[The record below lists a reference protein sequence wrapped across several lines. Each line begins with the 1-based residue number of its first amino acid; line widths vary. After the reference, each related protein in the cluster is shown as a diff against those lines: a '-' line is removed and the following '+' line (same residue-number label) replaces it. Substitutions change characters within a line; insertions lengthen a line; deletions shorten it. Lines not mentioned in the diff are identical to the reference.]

1 MNYFRIQ
8 RRRSID
14 MAKKE
19 VVSIRVSSEFKKNLE
34 AEAQDQNMSVS
45 EYILDTLDSYVKT
58 KEEYKEATKELEQK
72 LDGISENKEQEK
84 KALIEDYEE
93 KLQNLREKID
103 DSVQE
108 KNKLFKMLETEKDAS
123 LEQQKLLSQQQQLQ
137 LFTQKQVEDLQQ
149 KQLLIEN
156 EETKKSWW
164 RFWSK

>member
-1 MNYFRIQ
+1 
-8 RRRSID
+8 

-34 AEAQDQNMSVS
+34 VEAQNQKMSVS
-45 EYILDTLDSYVKT
+45 EYILATLNSFETT
-58 KEEYKEATKELEQK
+58 KEEYKEKTKVLERKLEGTLENQK
-72 LDGISENKEQEK
+72 QEK
-84 KALIEDYEE
+84 KGIIEDYEE
-93 KLQNLREKID
+93 KLQNLENKIAEL
-103 DSVQE
+103 VQE

-149 KQLLIEN
+149 KQLLIES
-156 EETKKSWW
+156 EETKKRWW